1 METQQI
7 EKNILF
13 AERVPLGD
21 RWKLLNSEKVYNS
34 LTEVLNAYFEIAT
47 LKPIAYRLEPMNGKL
62 YAIKNSTEPD
72 PEPKK
77 YSIYG
82 DYTI

>member
-1 METQQI
+1 MIT
-7 EKNILF
+7 EKNILI
-13 AERVPLGD
+13 ANRVPPSD
-21 RWKLLNSEKVYNS
+21 RWTLVGDEKVHPS
-34 LTEVLNAYFEIAT
+34 LTDVLNAYFEKSTI
-47 LKPIAYRLEPMNGKL
+47 KPLAYRLEPMNSKL
-62 YAIKNSTEPD
+62 YAIHNSTEPD

>member
-1 METQQI
+1 M
-7 EKNILF
+7 
-13 AERVPLGD
+13 
-21 RWKLLNSEKVYNS
+21 NS
-34 LTEVLNAYFEIAT
+34 
-47 LKPIAYRLEPMNGKL
+47 KL

>member
-1 METQQI
+1 MIT
-7 EKNILF
+7 EKNTLI
-13 AERVPLGD
+13 AERVPPGD
-21 RWKLLNSEKVYNS
+21 RWSLLGNKKVYES
-34 LTEVLNAYFEIAT
+34 LTEVLNAYFEKSTI
-47 LKPIAYRLEPMNGKL
+47 KPLAYRLEPMNSKL
-62 YAIKNSTEPD
+62 YAIHNSTEPD

>member
-1 METQQI
+1 MIT
-7 EKNILF
+7 EKNTLI
-13 AERVPLGD
+13 AERIPSGD
-21 RWKLLNSEKVYNS
+21 RWTLVGDEKVHPS
-34 LTEVLNAYFEIAT
+34 LTDALNAYFEKSTI
-47 LKPIAYRLEPMNGKL
+47 KPLAYRLEPMNSKL
-62 YAIKNSTEPD
+62 YAIHNSTEPD

>member
-1 METQQI
+1 MPI
-7 EKNILF
+7 EIENKTLIANRI
-13 AERVPLGD
+13 PPGD
-21 RWKLLNSEKVYNS
+21 RWSLIGEEKIYPS
-34 LTEVLNAYFEIAT
+34 ITEVLNAYFEKVT
-47 LKPIAYRLEPMNGKL
+47 VKPLAYRLEPLNNKI
-62 YAIKNSTEPD
+62 YALQTSTEPD

>member
-7 EKNILF
+7 ETNILI

>member
-1 METQQI
+1 MVKEI
-7 EKNILF
+7 NILI
-13 AERVPLGD
+13 AERVPPSD
-21 RWKLLNSEKVYNS
+21 RWSLVGDEKVHPS
-34 LTEVLNAYFEIAT
+34 LTDALNAYFEMAT

-62 YAIKNSTEPD
+62 YAIKYSTEPD

>member
-1 METQQI
+1 MVRET
-7 EKNILF
+7 NILI
-13 AERVPLGD
+13 AERVPPGD
-21 RWKLLNSEKVYNS
+21 RWSLVGDEKIHPS
-34 LTEVLNAYFEIAT
+34 LTDALNAYFEIAT
-47 LKPIAYRLEPMNGKL
+47 LKPIAYRLEPMSGKL